1 MTEATV
7 TVPPGHNLLVTRLRD
22 NTWVSI
28 SSPDRDLASNHTPV
42 PNFSFP
48 VTPGTYVVR
57 TDGVIEH
64 AGSEFMASL
73 DRAME
78 RVSLPEPAR
87 LRLTSAA
94 PDQHIVDGIGEIPAD
109 GKSSCTM
116 TVEAVGAD
124 DAPVS
129 GELAA
134 GDIFLRTTGG
144 VLMDVAGENRI
155 RSVTLQSGRAAFSL
169 VSEASPK
176 VITVLAFAQTPALMK
191 GEIQIEFV

>member
-1 MTEATV
+1 MAEATV
-7 TVPPGHNLLVTRLRD
+7 KVPQGHNLLVTSLRD

-28 SSPDRDLASNHTPV
+28 SSSDRHLASNHTPV

-48 VTPGTYVVR
+48 VSPGTYIVR
-57 TDGVIEH
+57 TDGVIES
-64 AGSEFMASL
+64 ARSEFMESV

-78 RVSLPEPAR
+78 RVSLQQPAR
-87 LRLTSAA
+87 LRLTSDA

-109 GKSSCTM
+109 GTSSCTM

-124 DAPVS
+124 DVPVS
-129 GELAA
+129 GEPQQ
-134 GDIFLRTTGG
+134 DEIFLRTTGG
-144 VLMDVAGENRI
+144 VLMDAASDNRI
-155 RSVTLQSGRAAFSL
+155 RSVTLRSGRAAFRL

-176 VITVLAFAQTPALMK
+176 VITVSAFARTPMLIK